1 MWTPSLTCFVCQSI
15 IHVNSMS
22 YEPRNLET
30 GLATRLD
37 RCVDRTLSRRS
48 YEEAGE
54 ATFGAA
60 ARSAP
65 PKPAPGE
72 FAPVRPERGA
82 AASAASPP
90 TPPPHEIGGAGRGC
104 SEVEASWH
112 ALR

>member
-48 YEEAGE
+48 YEEASE
-54 ATFGAA
+54 ATFEAA
-60 ARSAP
+60 AGSAP
-65 PKPAPGE
+65 RKRALGE
-72 FAPVRPERGA
+72 FALVRRERWEA
-82 AASAASPP
+82 ACATSRPP
-90 TPPPHEIGGAGRGC
+90 TPNDGFGWPG
-104 SEVEASWH
+104 
-112 ALR
+112 